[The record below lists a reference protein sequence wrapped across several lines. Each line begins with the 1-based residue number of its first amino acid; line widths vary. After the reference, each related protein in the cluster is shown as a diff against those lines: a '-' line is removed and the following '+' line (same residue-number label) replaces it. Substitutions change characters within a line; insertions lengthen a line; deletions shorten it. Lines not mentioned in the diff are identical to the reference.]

1 MDWRHQAACRD
12 ADPEIFFPV
21 GASGPALAQVE
32 AAKAVCGTCDVRD
45 PCLEWA
51 LETSQ
56 DAGVWGGA
64 TEDERRTVRRA
75 ARQRIAV

>member
-12 ADPEIFFPV
+12 ADPEIFFPIGMS
-21 GASGPALAQVE
+21 GAALAQIE

-64 TEDERRTVRRA
+64 TEEERRTVRRA